1 MTDFFFRKNLHMWK
15 IFSTFAVANLNQ
27 TKDYENISIQA

>member
-1 MTDFFFRKNLHMWK
+1 MDIFFLKNLFIWNNF
-15 IFSTFAVANLNQ
+15 ITFAVANLNQ